1 MERACPV
8 FRGGFVSAVPLPE
21 QNSTHP
27 MNDTSNLSYPGS
39 RRIYVPGRLYPDV
52 RVPMREILLSD
63 TLLGLQRTGFPPC
76 VPPGYGPAGM

>member
-1 MERACPV
+1 MLFPAEPFKPDANNSAAGSSMERACPV

-39 RRIYVPGRLYPDV
+39 AAFMFRAVCTR
-52 RVPMREILLSD
+52 MS
-63 TLLGLQRTGFPPC
+63 GFP
-76 VPPGYGPAGM
+76 